1 MRKKEREIT
10 DISVMNGI
18 IKRAKV
24 IRLGLC
30 DGPQPYV
37 IPLNFGYEDNIF
49 YFHCASEGRKL
60 TVMKENPL
68 VCIEVEG
75 DMAIL
80 PDPKGKACAWSAT
93 YESII
98 AFGSAEILTE
108 VSEKRKGLAIIMKQ
122 YSDEQFEFGENSIK
136 GVTVVRVAVKQMTG
150 KSSKE

>member
-1 MRKKEREIT
+1 MRRKDREIT
-10 DISVMNGI
+10 DVSALNSI
-18 IKRAKV
+18 IKKEKV
-24 IRLGLC
+24 MRLGLC
-30 DGPQPYV
+30 DGSQPYV
-37 IPLNFGYEDNIF
+37 VPVNFGYEDNTF
-49 YFHCASEGRKL
+49 YFHCANDGRKL
-60 TVMKENPL
+60 RVIKENPL
-68 VCIEVEG
+68 VCLEIDADIEIV
-75 DMAIL
+75 

-93 YESII
+93 FESII